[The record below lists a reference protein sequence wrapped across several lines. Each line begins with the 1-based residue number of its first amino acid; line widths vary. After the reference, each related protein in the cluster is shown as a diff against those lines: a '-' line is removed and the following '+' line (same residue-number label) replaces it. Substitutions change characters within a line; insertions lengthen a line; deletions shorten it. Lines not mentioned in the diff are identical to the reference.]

1 MTLRPLL
8 AYAPWQARDA
18 AVRALAPLFVV
29 FAIAGLPLYAFMSSQ
44 ELTDFT
50 SDPRA
55 TELALQ
61 AYDGA
66 VSLAMLIGAFLLM
79 GNSSALDRD
88 KLHVR
93 FLFAHPVAP
102 EAFYLQRFLVSL
114 VVSTVIFAAVPL
126 VFSWLA
132 VPVPVLGTLKAYL
145 VIQLLI
151 GSLAAL
157 CGAITARDGLVLIIT
172 YIASNVLQQLDR
184 AEQLAPWLSTLS
196 KGLPPI
202 GAMERTADALIAGT
216 AIVTNELILVAG
228 YALGLLL
235 VALVIVKRAPL
246 VR

>member
-29 FAIAGLPLYAFMSSQ
+29 LAVAGLPLYAFMSSQ
-44 ELTDFT
+44 ELTDLT

-55 TELALQ
+55 TEVALQ
-61 AYDGA
+61 VYDSA

-79 GNSSALDRD
+79 GNSAALDRD

-114 VVSTVIFAAVPL
+114 VVSTAIFTVVPL
-126 VFSWLA
+126 GYSWLA
-132 VPVPVLGTLKAYL
+132 VPVPVVGTMQAYL
-145 VIQLLI
+145 LIQVLI

-157 CGAITARDGLVLIIT
+157 CGAVTARDGFVLIIT
-172 YIASNVLQQLDR
+172 YISTSILQQLDR
-184 AEQLAPWLSTLS
+184 VDQLAPWLSTLS
-196 KGLPPI
+196 KGLPPL
-202 GAMERTADALIAGT
+202 GAMERSADALIAGT
-216 AIVTNELILVAG
+216 AVVSNELMLVAG
-228 YALGLLL
+228 YALGLL
-235 VALVIVKRAPL
+235 VAALVIVKRAPL

>member
-18 AVRALAPLFVV
+18 ALRAVAPLFIVLAV
-29 FAIAGLPLYAFMSSQ
+29 AGLPLYGFMSSQ
-44 ELTDFT
+44 EISDLS

-61 AYDGA
+61 VYDSA

-79 GNSSALDRD
+79 GNAVAFDRD

-102 EAFYLQRFLVSL
+102 EAFYLQRF
-114 VVSTVIFAAVPL
+114 VVAVVISTTLFVAVP
-126 VFSWLA
+126 VGFSWLA
-132 VPVPVLGTLKAYL
+132 VPVSVLGTLKAYL
-145 VIQLLI
+145 IVQLLI
-151 GSLAAL
+151 GSLAVL
-157 CGAITARDGLVLIIT
+157 WGSITARDGLALIIT
-172 YIASNVLQQLDR
+172 YLTTSILQQLDR
-184 AEQLAPWLSTLS
+184 ADQLSPWLSTLS

-202 GAMERTADALIAGT
+202 AAMERVADALMAGT
-216 AIVTNELILVAG
+216 GLVTNELILVVG
-228 YALGLLL
+228 YGLGML
-235 VALVIVKRAPL
+235 VAALVIVKRAPL